1 MGKARVASKR
11 CADIYASEWL
21 SYLRREME
29 PELTAGGVIQKGQ
42 FDLSDLMSKNRG
54 VSQKASS
61 YIYAAGDFDGI
72 FYQSRH
78 GRDLDNWALFEP
90 VRLNEASCS
99 ELCADDAAFQKALEL
114 LDLKFDPLS

>member
-1 MGKARVASKR
+1 MRRHLRLGMALLSEARDGAGVDRWRRNSKGR
-11 CADIYASEWL
+11 
-21 SYLRREME
+21 
-29 PELTAGGVIQKGQ
+29 
-42 FDLSDLMSKNRG
+42 FDLSDLISKNRG
-54 VSQKASS
+54 VSQKAASH
-61 YIYAAGDFDGI
+61 IYAAGDFDGI